1 VPYYLTFNINP
12 DLIPT
17 STSSLKDLLLHLQLL
32 ISTDSNRFSYLNP
45 NNDKKYKYALGVDIG
60 ENSITISVL
69 DLQMDLENP
78 TPNFVITKHEVI
90 ATRYSGELPSEMKT
104 AIEKKDDN
112 KVGELQIQKYEEEQL
127 REPILR
133 NILLDQL
140 ARCCRQLQELN
151 QNKVSTENENSKT
164 NYSEFIV
171 FIGDYTSNKGGN
183 FCISSYKCFEK
194 NF

>member
-17 STSSLKDLLLHLQLL
+17 STSSLKVLLLCLQSL
-32 ISTDSNRFSYLNP
+32 ITDPNRFSYLNP
-45 NNDKKYKYALGVDIG
+45 NGKKYKYALGVDIG
-60 ENSITISVL
+60 QNSITISVL

-78 TPNFVITKHEVI
+78 TPNFVINKHEVI

-112 KVGELQIQKYEEEQL
+112 KVGELQIQKYEKEQL

-151 QNKVSTENENSKT
+151 QNNVSTEK
-164 NYSEFIV
+164 
-171 FIGDYTSNKGGN
+171 
-183 FCISSYKCFEK
+183 
-194 NF
+194 